1 MEATDIVTKSTF
13 SIKRIDWR
21 KIVSVFRDAPKIP
34 VIILAIFFIFGVF
47 GRFIVPYPPNKTSF
61 AEALTAPYGF
71 EGGSAKYL
79 LGTDQLGR
87 DILSR
92 IIIGA
97 SISLQVGIITVVVA
111 GVVGSA
117 VACFSGYMGGK
128 WDLILM
134 RLLDMV
140 MSMPFLVVAIAL
152 AAILGASKWNLIIIL
167 CLVAWAWYARV
178 LRAEVLKI
186 KEGDFIRLAVV
197 AGVSKPRIM
206 LRHIF
211 PNIVNTLV
219 VLATLN
225 LGNVIIFEASLSFL
239 GLGVPP
245 PDPTWG
251 GMVSEGRDYINQA
264 WWLCTFP
271 GIAILLVVLSF
282 NLLGDWLRVRLD
294 PKLRQV

>member
-1 MEATDIVTKSTF
+1 MKATNVTVKSHL
-13 SIKRIDWR
+13 SVKKINWR
-21 KIVSVFRDAPKIP
+21 KIGSVFRGAPIAP
-34 VIILAIFFIFGVF
+34 VIILLAFFVF
-47 GRFIVPYPPNKTSF
+47 GAFGKFIAPYPPNKTAF
-61 AEALTAPYGF
+61 ADALTPPYGF
-71 EGGSAKYL
+71 GGGSSKHL

-92 IIIGA
+92 IIFGA
-97 SISLQVGIITVVVA
+97 SISLQVGIITVFVA
-111 GVVGSA
+111 GMVGSA

-186 KEGDFIRLAVV
+186 RENDYIELAEV
-197 AGVSKPRIM
+197 ARVSKPRIM

-225 LGNVIIFEASLSFL
+225 LGSVIIMEASLSFL

-251 GMVSEGRDYINQA
+251 SMVSEGRDYIDQA
-264 WWLCTFP
+264 WWLCTLP

-282 NLLGDWLRVRLD
+282 NLFGDWLRVRLD